1 MSKHL
6 ALWRIPV
13 RQNLWLLIVVFCTMF
28 SGLSAGQQ
36 QPDSNPLSADQII
49 RILQAN
55 PELLAD
61 AKTQIQNAAL
71 DSGYPVNQSDITD
84 DRVFSK
90 VRSDDQFRLTLS
102 TELEERGFSPQP
114 AEDQSETDRSR
125 EKLTV
130 P

>member
-1 MSKHL
+1 MSKQL

-13 RQNLWLLIVVFCTMF
+13 RQNLWLLIVVFCAMF
-28 SGLSAGQQ
+28 SGISAGQQ

-49 RILQAN
+49 QILQAN

-61 AKTQIQNAAL
+61 AKTKIQIAAR

-90 VRSDDQFRLTLS
+90 VRSDDQFRVALS
-102 TELEERGFSPQP
+102 TELKDRGYGSQ
-114 AEDQSETDRSR
+114 AVEDQI
-125 EKLTV
+125 
-130 P
+130 